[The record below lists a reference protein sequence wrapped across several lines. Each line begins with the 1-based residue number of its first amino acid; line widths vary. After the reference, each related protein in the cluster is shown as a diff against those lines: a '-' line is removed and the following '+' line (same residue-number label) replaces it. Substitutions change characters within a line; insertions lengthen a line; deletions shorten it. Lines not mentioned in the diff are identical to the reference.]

1 VIIVPSLS
9 HEFEPWQWSGYLP
22 SWVDV
27 SILAG
32 SFGWFSMWFLLFIK
46 YLPVIAIAE
55 VKEIVPPRLRSHAP
69 RADIDVTG
77 HHVDYS
83 PETPGER
90 D

>member
-1 VIIVPSLS
+1 
-9 HEFEPWQWSGYLP
+9 
-22 SWVDV
+22 
-27 SILAG
+27 
-32 SFGWFSMWFLLFIK
+32 MWFLLFIK
-46 YLPVIAIAE
+46 NLPVIAIAE